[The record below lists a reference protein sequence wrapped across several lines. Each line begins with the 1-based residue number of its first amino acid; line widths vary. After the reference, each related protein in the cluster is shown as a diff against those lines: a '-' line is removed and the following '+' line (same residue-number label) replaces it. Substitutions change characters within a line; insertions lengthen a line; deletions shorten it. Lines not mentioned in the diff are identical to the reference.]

1 MKRNGYIIKENGE
14 IKAYTDTN
22 DGGCVS
28 VVDMEKWSMSAAS
41 IDAISKM
48 DDGFYKVSWKIF
60 KGKYSLN
67 KSKKVNKENELKT
80 LATRAG
86 NNAAFTS
93 SMGGLKNQAQVQMI
107 VRSNQERKIKRAK
120 KYIKIIS

>member
-41 IDAISKM
+41 IDSIAKM
-48 DDGFYKVSWKIF
+48 CDGFYKVSWNIN
-60 KGKYSLN
+60 GKYSLN
-67 KSKKVNKENELKT
+67 KINKINKEEELKT
-80 LATRAG
+80 LAARAE
-86 NNAAFTS
+86 NKAAFTS
-93 SMGGLKNQAQVQMI
+93 SMGGLKNQAQVQVI

-120 KYIKIIS
+120 KYIKIISG